1 MTRKFPPAVA
11 TVRTPQDSPTLPR
24 RRFARAAVDLP
35 AQYAIEGQAAWHAS
49 VIDELGGGGVRLQ
62 TQHDVAAGTVV
73 ALQFELDGVP
83 IAVTARVAMS
93 LFDGAR
99 GRFVHGVAFM
109 TIDPLAREAIVNR
122 VSALGG

>member
-11 TVRTPQDSPTLPR
+11 SVLTPEGPAAVLR
-24 RRFARAAVDLP
+24 RRYSRAAVDLP
-35 AQYAIEGQAAWHAS
+35 ARYAIEGQPAWHAS
-49 VIDELGGGGVRLQ
+49 IIDELGGGGLRLQ
-62 TQHDVAAGTVV
+62 TEEDVAAGTIV

-93 LFDGAR
+93 LFDRSRAR
-99 GRFVHGVAFM
+99 FLHGVAF
-109 TIDPLAREAIVNR
+109 TSIEPLAREAIVNR